1 MERMYSS
8 KTQMEELFQIL
19 ENSLYFVFYN
29 LFLILLSYSKKVLVL
44 ICVTEVLLLVKSM
57 IQSFINNLFWGSE
70 NYTL

>member
-1 MERMYSS
+1 MEKMYSS

>member
-1 MERMYSS
+1 MEKMYSS

-57 IQSFINNLFWGSE
+57 IQSFINNLF
-70 NYTL
+70 